1 MGKIAFVFAGQGAQY
16 PGMARG
22 LAPDILERLD
32 TVRPGTARQMMEA
45 DAEELMKTDVTQP
58 CVYAADLA
66 AAFALEER
74 GIKADAVAGYSLG
87 EIAALA
93 YAGAFSPEEG
103 MELVMKRGE
112 AMQRASEMH
121 ETGMAAILKLNDE
134 QVISLAAK
142 YDRVYPVNFNCPGQ
156 ISVAG
161 DKEQLQSF
169 SADVK
174 GEGGLVRILEVAGG
188 FHSPYMAPAA
198 EELAEP
204 FNAVQMKETTIPVYA
219 NYTAKPYAGNYQE
232 LMINQI
238 TNPILWQKTIENMM
252 AEGVDIFV
260 EVGPGTR
267 LGKMLSRISKD
278 ITLLNVENEET
289 LNNAVEVIGGLTK

>member
-1 MGKIAFVFAGQGAQY
+1 
-16 PGMARG
+16 
-22 LAPDILERLD
+22 
-32 TVRPGTARQMMEA
+32 
-45 DAEELMKTDVTQP
+45 
-58 CVYAADLA
+58 
-66 AAFALEER
+66 
-74 GIKADAVAGYSLG
+74 
-87 EIAALA
+87 
-93 YAGAFSPEEG
+93 
-103 MELVMKRGE
+103 
-112 AMQRASEMH
+112 
-121 ETGMAAILKLNDE
+121 
-134 QVISLAAK
+134 
-142 YDRVYPVNFNCPGQ
+142 
-156 ISVAG
+156 
-161 DKEQLQSF
+161 
-169 SADVK
+169 
-174 GEGGLVRILEVAGG
+174 
-188 FHSPYMAPAA
+188 MAPAA

-219 NYTAKPYAGNYQE
+219 NYTAKPYTGNYQE